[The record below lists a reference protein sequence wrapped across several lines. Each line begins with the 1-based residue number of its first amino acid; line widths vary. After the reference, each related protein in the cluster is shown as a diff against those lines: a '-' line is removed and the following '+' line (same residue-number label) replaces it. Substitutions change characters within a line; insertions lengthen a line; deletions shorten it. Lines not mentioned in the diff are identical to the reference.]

1 MNTVRKFAAHAAKV
15 LFAVAAGALVSFA
28 PAAYAVTYSTSG
40 LSQPLTSL
48 GDALN
53 TQFDILA
60 VGGVAGDFVDGQTI
74 NLNSL
79 SFTAGINA
87 TVPKDYTNV
96 YSIVEN
102 ITINGGDPHQLTIPF
117 NLSISY
123 SDTLTILGTTVSFLD
138 GGSLWQVAVNEL
150 TLPPNP
156 GGTITGWLTAQV
168 TDPPTGAPQT
178 PLPAA
183 LPLFASGL
191 GGMGLF
197 GWWRKRKD
205 KRAAAAAVAAV

>member
-1 MNTVRKFAAHAAKV
+1 MNTVRKFTARHAARA

-28 PAAYAVTYSTSG
+28 PAAYAATYSTSG

-48 GDALN
+48 GDTLN

-60 VGGVAGDFVDGQTI
+60 VGGITDNFVDGQTI

-87 TVPKDYTNV
+87 TVPKDYT

-102 ITINGGDPHQLTIPF
+102 ITINGGAPHQLTIPF

-123 SDTLTILGTTVSFLD
+123 SDTLTILGTTISFLD

-156 GGTITGWLTAQV
+156 GGTITGWLTAQL
-168 TDPPTGAPQT
+168 TDPVPQT

-191 GGMGLF
+191 GAMGLV

-205 KRAAAAAVAAV
+205 KRTAAAAIAAV